1 MERCEGILMVDRYE
15 GKLKLHLLIYFD
27 SWEDLKNKINTLN
40 YEEHKLKLKNFGETH
55 IQTTLEKWKYLINNT
70 ITIL

>member
-1 MERCEGILMVDRYE
+1 MERCEGILMVDRYAR
-15 GKLKLHLLIYFD
+15 KLKLHLLIYFD

-55 IQTTLEKWKYLINNT
+55 IQTTLEKWKYLINK
-70 ITIL
+70 